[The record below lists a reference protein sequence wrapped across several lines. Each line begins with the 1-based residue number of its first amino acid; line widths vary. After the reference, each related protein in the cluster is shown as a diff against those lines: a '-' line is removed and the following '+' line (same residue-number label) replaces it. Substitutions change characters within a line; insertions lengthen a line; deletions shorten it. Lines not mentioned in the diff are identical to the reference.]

1 MKRGFLEPLVFC
13 GGENNLQKLF
23 SYKQMSCLRKK
34 HYSNNRIST
43 QKTEKKTHRTTSMDV
58 STAKDLTIQTFPH
71 SRIPVNR

>member
-1 MKRGFLEPLVFC
+1 MKRGFLENIWGKQFTKVTQ
-13 GGENNLQKLF
+13 LQTNV
-23 SYKQMSCLRKK
+23 MSQEETLL
-34 HYSNNRIST
+34 NRIST